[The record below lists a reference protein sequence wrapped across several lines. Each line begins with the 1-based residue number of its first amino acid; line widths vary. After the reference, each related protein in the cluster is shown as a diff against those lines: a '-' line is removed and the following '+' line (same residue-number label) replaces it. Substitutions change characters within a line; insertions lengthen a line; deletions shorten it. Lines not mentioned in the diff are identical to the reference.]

1 MRKILVLLLLVSP
14 ILGYSQSV
22 TLKLLPKS
30 KVIYESIIMLSEG
43 NTDWLE
49 EPIDEVEGIAYRVI
63 MTREDIYNRIFIEKI
78 TYGIEG
84 CCKSIIYKK
93 EVSLEELY
101 KMFNLKG
108 EIAGVEF
115 RDWVNDKSFDL
126 RINNKIFT
134 ITIIDDTIVEVNLKV
149 RK

>member
-1 MRKILVLLLLVSP
+1 MKKILVLLLLVSP

-78 TYGIEG
+78 TYGMEG

>member
-1 MRKILVLLLLVSP
+1 
-14 ILGYSQSV
+14 
-22 TLKLLPKS
+22 
-30 KVIYESIIMLSEG
+30 MLSEG

-78 TYGIEG
+78 TYGMEG